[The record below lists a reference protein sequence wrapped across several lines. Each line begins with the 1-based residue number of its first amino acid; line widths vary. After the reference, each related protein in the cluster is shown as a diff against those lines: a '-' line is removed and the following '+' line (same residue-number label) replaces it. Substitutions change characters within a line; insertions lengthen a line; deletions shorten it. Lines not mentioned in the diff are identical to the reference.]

1 MNILV
6 ADDEKN
12 ILTLIRDILTKDGHK
27 VFTAADGAEALD
39 IYEDNAIDMVICDE
53 MMPRL
58 SGNAL
63 VAAVR
68 KENTS
73 VPIIMV
79 TAKGTV
85 DDKKKSFDLGVDDYM
100 VKKIDGEELI
110 MRVNA
115 LARRAKINT
124 ENKITV
130 KNVVLNADTHTISDE
145 SKSLSIT
152 LTNKEFKILFKLLS
166 YPEKVF
172 SKWQLYNEFWGVN
185 SDVDESIVKFF
196 IHKIR
201 KQIEPFSEIDIKTV
215 MGVGYQGIRNEK
227 E

>member
-6 ADDEKN
+6 ADDEEN
-12 ILTLIRDILTKDGHK
+12 ILTLISDILTKDGHK
-27 VFTAADGAEALD
+27 VFVAYDGAEALD
-39 IYEDNAIDMVICDE
+39 IYEDNAIDMIICDE

-58 SGNAL
+58 SGNEL

-68 KENTS
+68 KENTAI
-73 VPIIMV
+73 PIIMV
-79 TAKGTV
+79 TAKGAV

-100 VKKIDGEELI
+100 VKKIDGAELI

-115 LARRAKINT
+115 LARRAKIST
-124 ENKITV
+124 EKKITV
-130 KNVVLNADTHTISDE
+130 KNVVLNAETHTITDE
-145 SKSLSIT
+145 SKSLSVS
-152 LTNKEFKILFKLLS
+152 LTNKEFEILFKLLS

-172 SKWQLYNEFWGVN
+172 SKWQLFNEFWGAD
-185 SDVDESIVKFF
+185 SEVDDGIVKFF

-201 KQIEPFSEIDIKTV
+201 KQIEAFPEIDIKTV
-215 MGVGYQGIRNEK
+215 MGVGYQGVRNEK

>member
-6 ADDEKN
+6 ADDEEN
-12 ILTLIRDILTKDGHK
+12 ILTLISDILTKDGHK
-27 VFTAADGAEALD
+27 VFTARDGAEALD
-39 IYEDNAIDMVICDE
+39 IYEDNAIDMIILDE

-58 SGNAL
+58 SGNEL

-68 KENTS
+68 KENTAI
-73 VPIIMV
+73 PIIMV
-79 TAKGTV
+79 TAKGAV

-100 VKKIDGEELI
+100 VKKIDGAELI

-115 LARRAKINT
+115 LARRAKIST

-130 KNVVLNADTHTISDE
+130 KNVVLNADTHTITDE
-145 SKSLSIT
+145 SRDLCVT
-152 LTNKEFKILFKLLS
+152 LTNKEFEILFKLLS

-172 SKWQLYNEFWGVN
+172 SKWQLFNEFWGAD
-185 SDVDESIVKFF
+185 SEVDDGIVKFF

-201 KQIEPFSEIDIKTV
+201 KQIEAFPEIDIKTV
-215 MGVGYQGIRNEK
+215 MGVGYQGVRNEK
-227 E
+227 